1 VIAQFFT
8 NDHGDLSPQAR
19 TYIAGLLTRCPR
31 KNMERICEEVPGA
44 VFQNLQY
51 FISESPWEHS
61 PLWKWIGERAA
72 KLLGGGTENMLLI
85 DESGFS
91 KKGDKSAGVARQ
103 YNGRVG
109 KVDNCQ
115 VGVFSALSYGCRAT
129 LTGARL
135 YLPEDWTED
144 SERCDAAK
152 IPEAERRFRTKPE
165 LAWELIEQMEMDGIP
180 FGWVGMDA
188 VYGRDQGLLLK
199 ISGMGRKFMAD
210 VNHDQKVWPVAPESQ
225 LRPGNITEDGA
236 VSVDSLWALGKGA
249 ARKFRLREAENGRVE
264 VRFWTKRVWIWPQTS
279 EIPMGV
285 WLCVTERS
293 DGSVKYSLTNAPE
306 EMGWEELAKRQGQ
319 RYFVERAF
327 EDGKSELGMADYQ
340 SRRWLAW
347 HHHMVLVA
355 VAMVFTLGER
365 ELLRKDA
372 PMLSVRDIVDLIAWY
387 FEKGRTEAEVEA
399 AVRDRHRRRIRAM
412 KSKMRRKSGES
423 GSLTK

>member
-1 VIAQFFT
+1 MIAQFFT

-51 FISESPWEHS
+51 FISESPWEYS

-72 KLLGGGTENMLLI
+72 KLLGGGAENMLLI

-152 IPEAERRFRTKPE
+152 IPGAERRFRTKPE

-210 VNHDQKVWPVAPESQ
+210 VNHDQKVWSVAPESQ
-225 LRPGNITEDGA
+225 VRPGNITEDGA

-249 ARKFRLREAENGRVE
+249 ARKFRLREGENGRVE
-264 VRFWTKRVWIWPQTS
+264 VRFWTKRVWIWPQAS

-387 FEKGRTEAEVEA
+387 FETGRTEAEVEA
-399 AVRDRHRRRIRAM
+399 AVRDRHRRRTMAM